1 MTGDATLSVSGPI
14 VHDEG
19 NWWDIPTTSTAGPTK
34 QQAKI
39 LAVCV
44 LATLIGTSGITAPPR
59 KVPGVALVG
68 DRTAAGEET
77 WTSWRDFPWDREE
90 STSQQ
95 IRMLRDFS
103 GLTWGQLARLF
114 AVDRRSLHM
123 WANGG
128 RLNARNAELLAEAL
142 RIVRSVAIRAG
153 GPEAT
158 RAALLAQGVEGSI
171 FEQLMAAAD
180 SRRASSSHSARG
192 IRAAQATRK
201 AEGTH
206 QAGSPADLLDA
217 RHDDGPRLGA
227 VVDAEL
233 LEPGDSA

>member
-1 MTGDATLSVSGPI
+1 VTSGALLVPSQMAHNGD
-14 VHDEG
+14 
-19 NWWDIPTTSTAGPTK
+19 NWWDVPATSTAGPAK
-34 QQAKI
+34 QQAKVI
-39 LAVCV
+39 AACV

-59 KVPGVALVG
+59 KIPAVAVVG

-77 WTSWRDFPWDREE
+77 WTSWRDLPGDREE

-142 RIVRSVAIRAG
+142 RIVRSVAIGAG
-153 GPEAT
+153 SPEAT
-158 RAALLAQGVEGSI
+158 RAALLAQGAEGSI
-171 FEQLMAAAD
+171 FDQLMAKAD
-180 SRRASSSHSARG
+180 SREVSSSRSVRG
-192 IRAAQATRK
+192 VRAAQATRNAK
-201 AEGTH
+201 GTH
-206 QAGSPADLLDA
+206 QAESPADLLDA